1 MKGISEFAMENDSS
15 MITQFWVCGIW
26 TCLFDAPKG
35 GIPLQRDIKQQ
46 LKEPG
51 VCVCNR

>member
-1 MKGISEFAMENDSS
+1 MENDSS

-35 GIPLQRDIKQQ
+35 GIPLQQDIKQQ